1 MYLMFLLNQF
11 IDAVLEFMQVGK
23 QFIAKILKLLAAVPW
38 MIPNARN
45 LNELNALPIFENDND
60 FEMVCN
66 CTIFLKPASPK

>member
-11 IDAVLEFMQVGK
+11 IDAVLEFMPVGK
-23 QFIAKILKLLAAVPW
+23 QFIAKILKLLAAVP
-38 MIPNARN
+38 NGRN